1 MNSLSCKPFQK
12 CFTSKNKE
20 CQKQLEL
27 IESAIDMRITKGKV
41 GRKEVTP
48 KEHLF
53 TYFCPFSCLFLSLS
67 VGVTHTICLLLILL
81 AAGDA
86 DAVGLSC
93 GPFGGRR
100 REIRRC
106 NPSSN
111 RLMMITQSWQDL
123 TRRARMKPGV
133 SSLVPYMQCMMIL
146 LLLL

>member
-12 CFTSKNKE
+12 CFTSKYKE

-67 VGVTHTICLLLILL
+67 LGVGVTHTICLLLILL

-111 RLMMITQSWQDL
+111 RLMMITQSRQDL
-123 TRRARMKPGV
+123 TRRARMKPAI
-133 SSLVPYMQCMMIL
+133 SSLMCMMIL
-146 LLLL
+146 LLLFVN